1 MNKCNDSQ
9 ARFAPPRSTLFVRSD
24 HFNVD
29 RRTKFP
35 NSGREMTTSLI
46 RNPANRES
54 HLLVLLVLCLSISWV
69 SGSRADAGIPGAW
82 TFTQSMHNAR
92 TQHTATLLLDGRVL
106 VAGGTANGISLDAA
120 ELYDP
125 NTGEWSPTGNLHGG
139 RQNHTA
145 TLLSDGRV
153 LVAGG
158 FTYDF
163 PQGVLKSAE
172 LYDPATGA
180 WSQTADMGVARY
192 GHTATLLSN
201 GKVLVVGGGG
211 RVRYHRAELYDP
223 DTATWS
229 FTGPLAWLID
239 RHTATLLQDGE
250 VLIAGG
256 ENFFTGEVSH
266 FAVLY
271 GVANGLWN
279 QTGNLANR
287 RQFHTATLLSD
298 GTVLVAG
305 GSNYNNDRHT
315 LVSAELYDPLSATWS
330 LTRPLHDAR
339 SDHTATLLPSGEVLV
354 AGGQF
359 DFNETTSCEEYDPIN
374 QTWGGTGPLNVARI
388 FHTATLLPNGRV
400 LVAGGANFND
410 GELASAELFDP
421 NANP

>member
-1 MNKCNDSQ
+1 MTASLLRNSMN
-9 ARFAPPRSTLFVRSD
+9 RAPFR
-24 HFNVD
+24 
-29 RRTKFP
+29 
-35 NSGREMTTSLI
+35 
-46 RNPANRES
+46 PA
-54 HLLVLLVLCLSISWV
+54 LLVLCLTLAPLSV
-69 SGSRADAGIPGAW
+69 SRAGPAVRGAW
-82 TFTQSMHNAR
+82 TLTGNMHDAR
-92 TQHTATLLLDGRVL
+92 SQHTATLLLDGRVL
-106 VAGGTANGISLDAA
+106 VAGGGTANGISLHSA

-139 RQNHTA
+139 RQHHTA

-163 PQGVLKSAE
+163 PQSVLKSAE
-172 LYDPATGA
+172 LYDPATSA
-180 WSQTADMGVARY
+180 WSQTGDMGVTRY
-192 GHTATLLSN
+192 GHTATLLPN

-211 RVRYHRAELYDP
+211 SARYHRAELYDP
-223 DTATWS
+223 DTGTWS
-229 FTGPLAWLID
+229 FTGPLARLID

-256 ENFFTGEVSH
+256 ENFFTGKVLH
-266 FAVLY
+266 LAVLY
-271 GVANGLWN
+271 DVASGLWN
-279 QTGNLANR
+279 QTGNLANQR
-287 RQFHTATLLSD
+287 EFHTATLLPD

-305 GSNYNNDRHT
+305 GANFHNDRQI

-330 LTRPLHDAR
+330 LTRPLNDAR

-359 DFNETTSCEEYDPIN
+359 FDFNEKTSCEEYDPTN
-374 QTWGGTGPLNVARI
+374 QTWGGTGPLNVGRI